1 MTVAEL
7 IDELEKYEKTLEV
20 VTCDGYGSVDEILKV
35 SVEKVS
41 DRDDIVSSDSFT
53 CEEDKAVLVIGW
65 NH

>member
-35 SVEKVS
+35 SVEKVN
-41 DRDDIVSSDSFT
+41 DRDDIVPSDSFT
-53 CEEDKAVLVIGW
+53 CDEDKAVLVIGW